1 MRMEAIQRTMY
12 QKGIRNQ
19 FKVSDRQY
27 MKCKISVSF
36 GHTFLHNFGINSGR
50 LRKYTDKIKQM

>member
-27 MKCKISVSF
+27 MKCKISVFF
-36 GHTFLHNFGINSGR
+36 GHTLLHNFGINSGR